1 MNPYLLLPGLG
12 LLSALWIGAVCV
24 TYPGKPQPVVVAAI
38 APPVDVQV
46 ARLQAFQSIAT
57 AQHGLVLARLRELGH
72 PMAELPSVAPSEAC
86 SAARVRA
93 GGMTGQ
99 EASWWALRCP
109 EGGDEG
115 G

>member
-1 MNPYLLLPGLG
+1 M
-12 LLSALWIGAVCV
+12 
-24 TYPGKPQPVVVAAI
+24 TYPGKPQPVAVAAPI

-46 ARLQAFQSIAT
+46 ARLHALQSIAV
-57 AQHGLVLARLRELGH
+57 AQQGLVLTRLRELGH

-93 GGMTGQ
+93 GAMTGQ
-99 EASWWALRCP
+99 EASWWAVRCP

-115 G
+115 W